1 MKTLLQIAAVLS
13 LQFSFIGGVW
23 LLDAAL
29 PLKSEVG
36 AFIRIAIGSF
46 LVLSAFFVGAIL
58 VFAAEEFGRSEGAAW
73 SWD

>member
-1 MKTLLQIAAVLS
+1 MKTLLRIAAVLS
-13 LQFSFIGGVW
+13 FLVPFVCGVW
-23 LLDAAL
+23 LLEA
-29 PLKSEVG
+29 G

-58 VFAAEEFGRSEGAAW
+58 VFAAEEFGRSEGATW

>member
-1 MKTLLQIAAVLS
+1 MKTLLPIAAVLS
-13 LQFSFIGGVW
+13 FLFPFVCGVW
-23 LLDAAL
+23 LLNAAL
-29 PLKSEVG
+29 PLKSEAG

-58 VFAAEEFGRSEGAAW
+58 VFAAGEFDRSEGAAW

>member
-1 MKTLLQIAAVLS
+1 
-13 LQFSFIGGVW
+13 
-23 LLDAAL
+23 
-29 PLKSEVG
+29 VG